1 MVNLNVANYLIY
13 FPLKPGQEI
22 GLEDFTPPYM
32 APTTTGNVTLKGVNY
47 ASGAGG
53 ICNET
58 GIIFVSC
65 FFFSLF
71 NRLLDLPIY

>member
-1 MVNLNVANYLIY
+1 
-13 FPLKPGQEI
+13 
-22 GLEDFTPPYM
+22 M

-65 FFFSLF
+65 FFFLY
-71 NRLLDLPIY
+71 LIGYWIYQFIESDMYV